1 MEDSYT
7 RIIQTYKE
15 QIKSVEESDLEEFF
29 NVENGINISRIFL
42 QKLRNEVRQSGFKNL
57 ETEIHFF
64 KELKP
69 YVNGRLVFY
78 LKLYQYLIERP
89 AGSISKQR
97 KFIDSWLERLLQ
109 KRRSY
114 PDFERYYYQKD
125 SKLDKY
131 YFVRGKDSLEL
142 ISDVSHYFLDPD
154 FSTSHDILVAK
165 ILANELFINHLNLE
179 LDHLRKK
186 ELLLTIEE
194 ENPVLLE
201 NLSWTAS
208 KTDLVELIYALQA
221 ALAIRNGQAD
231 IKRMALVCEKL
242 FD

>member
-1 MEDSYT
+1 MEETYLK
-7 RIIQTYKE
+7 IIQTYKE
-15 QIKSVEESDLEEFF
+15 QIKTIEESDLNEFS
-29 NVENGINISRIFL
+29 NVENGINTSREFL
-42 QKLRNEVRQSGFKNL
+42 LKLRNEVKQNGFKNV
-57 ETEIHFF
+57 EIEIYFF

-69 YVNGRLVFY
+69 YINGRLVFY

-125 SKLDKY
+125 YKLDKY

-142 ISDVSHYFLDPD
+142 ISDVSHYFSDPD

-165 ILANELFINHLNLE
+165 ILVKELFINHLNLE
-179 LDHLRKK
+179 LDHLRNK
-186 ELLLTIEE
+186 ELLLTVEE
-194 ENPVLLE
+194 DNPVLLE

-221 ALAIRNGQAD
+221 SLSIRSGQAD
-231 IKRMALVCEKL
+231 IKRMALVC
-242 FD
+242 